1 MLLTRSRVGRPR
13 GAVLDYSRTSA
24 LDAEVE
30 SADDET
36 ESAESI
42 PERCLDSA
50 AMSDVMSS
58 AIEPAPAM
66 MASLLERSD
75 LLLRPPFTG
84 AR

>member
-1 MLLTRSRVGRPR
+1 V
-13 GAVLDYSRTSA
+13 
-24 LDAEVE
+24 DAQVE
-30 SADDET
+30 SADGET

-42 PERCLDSA
+42 SVRCLDSA

-58 AIEPAPAM
+58 ATEPAPAM

>member
-1 MLLTRSRVGRPR
+1 
-13 GAVLDYSRTSA
+13 
-24 LDAEVE
+24 LDAQVE
-30 SADDET
+30 SADGET

-58 AIEPAPAM
+58 AIEPVPAM